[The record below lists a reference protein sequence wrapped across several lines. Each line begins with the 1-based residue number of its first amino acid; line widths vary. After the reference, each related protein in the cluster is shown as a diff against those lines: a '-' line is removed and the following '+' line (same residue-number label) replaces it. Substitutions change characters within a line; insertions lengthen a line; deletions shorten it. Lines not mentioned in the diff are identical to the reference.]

1 MKKPEQRMSKKPAV
15 NAPCPCGSGKK
26 FKKCC
31 GEPSRQIKD
40 YFRVATALHDA
51 GLLPTPNLRVG
62 TAPWLLDPALSCP
75 CGSGKAY
82 QDCCEMLI
90 AQHRDSFNKDALR
103 CLNEEDLAQAESLY
117 RAELVQYLSWVHAHT
132 LPFADADIP
141 VIRQIVEVDLAALS
155 ELADSVA
162 HCLYWTGK
170 AGEIPGFLDRVESVV
185 PLRGFEKD
193 AAYLRALWLHIGLRD
208 RQGAVRE
215 LAKLGD
221 ILAYPRR
228 QAWELYLDVAG
239 PDLTERQKIIIA
251 EHIVAGADEDEH
263 VRVQYVALKAIALV
277 QIGETDAARKEFE
290 TLLASAKA
298 PPRIQTSDELATEWQ
313 IAKAWSVY
321 GELFSDANAL
331 GKAEASLRQIPE
343 AMLKPAG
350 QAALQRDLGWVL
362 RGQQRYPEAVA
373 AFRRSLEHED
383 TVLGRIHFVHT
394 LALASQI
401 EEARSALEKLASR
414 EIDPN
419 LRLEYFGAQGS
430 LAIAASDT
438 LLGMQTVEGLRAL
451 ALPAPFW
458 EAQRNQ
464 LLIQMLDFVHRPD
477 ATLKAERQG
486 MIVKILV
493 FMNEVLELKPNF
505 FGLGVNLNKLIEKLA
520 KRER

>member
-1 MKKPEQRMSKKPAV
+1 MRKPEKRMSKKPAV

-51 GLLPTPNLRVG
+51 RLLPTPHLRAG
-62 TAPWLLDPALSCP
+62 TAPWLLDPGLPCP
-75 CGSGKAY
+75 CGRKKAY
-82 QDCCEMLI
+82 RECCGAVI
-90 AQHRDSFNKDALR
+90 AQHRDTLNKDALQ
-103 CLNEEDLAQAESLY
+103 CLNDEDLAQAESLY

-132 LPFADADIP
+132 LPFAEANIP
-141 VIRQIVEVDLAALS
+141 VIGQIVEVDLAALT

-162 HCLYWTGK
+162 HCLYWMGK
-170 AGEIPGFLDRVESVV
+170 ARDIPGFLEHVESVV

-208 RQGAVRE
+208 CEGGRRE
-215 LAKLGD
+215 LEKLGD

-239 PDLTERQKIIIA
+239 SNLTERQKITIA
-251 EHIVAGADEDEH
+251 EHIVAEAEEDEH
-263 VRVQYVALKAIALV
+263 VRVQYGALKAIALV
-277 QIGETDAARKEFE
+277 QLGETDTARKEFE
-290 TLLASAKA
+290 ALLESAKA
-298 PPRIQTSDELATEWQ
+298 PPSIQTSDELSTEWQ

-321 GELFSDANAL
+321 GELFSNADAL
-331 GKAEASLRQIPE
+331 DKAEASLRRIPE
-343 AMLKPAG
+343 VMLKPAG
-350 QAALQRDLGWVL
+350 KGALLRDLGWAL
-362 RGQQRYPEAVA
+362 RGQKRYSDAAA
-373 AFRRSLEHED
+373 AFRRSLEYEHSP
-383 TVLGRIHFVHT
+383 VGRIHLVHA
-394 LALASQI
+394 LALSGQI
-401 EEARSALEKLASR
+401 EEARLELGKLAAK
-414 EIDPN
+414 EIDLN
-419 LRLEYFGAQGS
+419 LYLEYFAAQGS
-430 LAIAASDT
+430 LAIAAGDT
-438 LLGMQTVEGLRAL
+438 GLGAQTVEGLRGL

-477 ATLKAERQG
+477 ARLRAERQG
-486 MIVKILV
+486 TIVKILV

-520 KRER
+520 KRDR